1 MNFVLGLYLLVR
13 TTGNLTLF
21 TEFMAIVRFWL
32 VSQASVSL
40 MLGRATKPL
49 AFAQSLLCLMAFIAT
64 KVFVNLPFTSFKVRT
79 IVLLAINLLAVG
91 LKVISTAE
99 FLAFI
104 SSKASLTEKL
114 FARAAF
120 KVYYS
125 IELAFIVKMPKA
137 PLQHNCFKVVMLVLL
152 DYNYFNFRAVVV
164 MPVVSKHNFSK
175 LVEQAVML
183 IQSANMAVPS
193 FLVPVKVLASSIKV
207 QNTAKTVVATKLLP
221 SIAYYIVQV
230 SVAIVVSCSNFIER
244 VVVSVGQVF
253 ESSEANYSNFV
264 VAFAY
269 FMNPISMVKITK
281 PSLAVSIVESNR
293 ENQFIRAFFVAL
305 LRVLLA

>member
-1 MNFVLGLYLLVR
+1 
-13 TTGNLTLF
+13 
-21 TEFMAIVRFWL
+21 
-32 VSQASVSL
+32 

-49 AFAQSLLCLMAFIAT
+49 PFAQSLLCLMAFIAT
-64 KVFVNLPFTSFKVRT
+64 KVFVNLPFTSFKART
-79 IVLLAINLLAVG
+79 IELLSINLVAVG

-99 FLAFI
+99 FLPFI
-104 SSKASLTEKL
+104 SSKASLTVKL
-114 FARAAF
+114 FARAAI

-137 PLQHNCFKVVMLVLL
+137 PLQHNCFRVVMLVLL

-230 SVAIVVSCSNFIER
+230 SVAIVVSCSNFTER

>member
-1 MNFVLGLYLLVR
+1 
-13 TTGNLTLF
+13 
-21 TEFMAIVRFWL
+21 
-32 VSQASVSL
+32 

-49 AFAQSLLCLMAFIAT
+49 PFAQSLLCLMAFIAT
-64 KVFVNLPFTSFKVRT
+64 KVFVNLPFTSFKART

-125 IELAFIVKMPKA
+125 IELAFIIKMPKA
-137 PLQHNCFKVVMLVLL
+137 PLQHNCFRVVMLVLL

-230 SVAIVVSCSNFIER
+230 SVAIVVSCSNFTER